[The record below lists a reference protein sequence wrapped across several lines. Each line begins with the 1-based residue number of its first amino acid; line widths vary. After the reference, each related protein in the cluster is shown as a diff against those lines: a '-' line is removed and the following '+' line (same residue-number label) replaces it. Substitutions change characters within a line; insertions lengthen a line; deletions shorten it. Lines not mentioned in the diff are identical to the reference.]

1 MALWARAVPQ
11 TAVVAAS
18 RARRLKEGLKES
30 LKGRAVSFMVRTRRG
45 GGAWG
50 REGRGLGLRGPLLLV
65 SEPAGLAAAP
75 AMRQAQAFL
84 RGQGFLARQ
93 RIAQQAHAGRADV
106 VVGLGN
112 RGQRRR
118 RSERRRVGK
127 RGRSRG
133 APDP

>member
-93 RIAQQAHAGRADV
+93 PIAHHTHPGRTNV
-106 VVGLGN
+106 MLGLGN
-112 RGQRRR
+112 QPTHRRNNTR
-118 RSERRRVGK
+118 
-127 RGRSRG
+127 
-133 APDP
+133 